1 MMTLPLRPAHRPAIT
16 LMAAAF
22 FFFLLWLAAAL
33 KAETVVV
40 INELKSD
47 TPGPDVGEFIELYA
61 YESTSGHAAAF
72 FPLNG
77 YLVVF
82 FNGASPSRAAYQ
94 VTPAGGKPS
103 AFISLDGKTTNA
115 GGFFVIGSAAVTGS
129 DLVLQSGST
138 GWLQNGADAIGLY
151 KSPEIVFTTATGA
164 TATGLVDAVVYGT
177 DDADDLELL
186 ATLTPG
192 GLQLNE
198 SPNSV
203 HALARQPD
211 GGPPFTSGVFAAVPA
226 TPGTTNQ
233 PVATLSLTLDPG
245 SLREGSILTGTLSR
259 QDGPL
264 TALTVTLVSSD
275 AGEMAV
281 PSTLTF
287 HEGETSA
294 HIVLTGVDDLWPDG
308 PQSVDLRATAP
319 GYISFSETMTVE
331 DDGDPLHPLV
341 INEVFVSGEGDANL
355 DGATG
360 GAQDPFDDEFVEI
373 VNRGAGALDLGGY
386 QLFASGSGVARH
398 IFPPGSVLA
407 TGAAMVIFGGGHPAT
422 GITPAFG
429 HAWVQTASA
438 TTLGLYLTEPAA
450 HLSLRNPAG
459 LEAASFDYDEQH
471 HSPESLTLDPDIVG
485 TPTVHGAA
493 GAAGAGGV
501 GGAGGLRYSPGTR
514 ADGHPFVAL
523 TAVLE
528 VEIHPR
534 SIAENAG
541 SEAAVLTVRRPPP
554 FHEPLLVT
562 LLSHDPS
569 EVMPVAS
576 VLTIPAGD
584 ASARLSL
591 RSVDDTTRDGPQS
604 VTLTGVAA
612 GHFNG
617 SFTLEVTDDGQDAPS
632 AELWIS
638 EIDSD
643 QTGADTAEFIE
654 LHVGEPAARSLDG
667 YWVVLFNGNH
677 PANGAYAAYDL
688 TGRASDADG
697 FFLIG
702 NARVPGVDWVIPD
715 ATLQNGADAVAVF
728 RAPAAPFVTTGNPTP
743 ATYENLVDVVVYGN
757 NHASD
762 ADLVAAFQDTS
773 LPPAAGL
780 IQYSEGGA
788 NNAVALARVSGSPGA
803 FSTFGTFVSQT
814 PSPGTGN
821 TLGPP
826 LPPAIDIAV
835 RDGAVV
841 VTFTGILEQASTLSP
856 HSFAPV
862 AGATS
867 PYSLP
872 LPLSG
877 GLFFRA
883 TRP

>member
-1 MMTLPLRPAHRPAIT
+1 MMTLPLRPAHRPAIA
-16 LMAAAF
+16 LMAAAA

-47 TPGPDVGEFIELYA
+47 TPGADVGEFIELYA
-61 YESTSGHAAAF
+61 YESTSGRATAF
-72 FPLNG
+72 FPLDG

-115 GGFFVIGSAAVTGS
+115 GGFFVIGSAAVPGS

-151 KSPEIVFTTATGA
+151 NAPEIVFTTATGA

-233 PVATLSLTLDPG
+233 PVASFSLSLDPG
-245 SLREGSILTGTLSR
+245 SLREGSILSGTLSR
-259 QDGPL
+259 QDGSL
-264 TALTVTLVSSD
+264 TALTVTLASSD

-287 HEGETSA
+287 NEGETSTQ
-294 HIVLTGVDDLWPDG
+294 IVITGVDDLWPDG
-308 PQSVDLRATAP
+308 PQSAELRATAP
-319 GYISFSETMTVE
+319 GYVSFSATMTVA

-360 GAQDPFDDEFVEI
+360 RVQDHFDDEFVEI

-407 TGAAMVIFGGGHPAT
+407 AGAAMVVFGGGHPAT

-438 TTLGLYLTEPAA
+438 TTLGLYLTEPSA
-450 HLSLRNPAG
+450 HLSLRNPVG
-459 LEAASFDYDEQH
+459 VEAASFAYDDQH

-485 TPTVHGAA
+485 TPAAHGPASAA
-493 GAAGAGGV
+493 STGGTD
-501 GGAGGLRYSPGTR
+501 GLRYSPGTR
-514 ADGHPFVAL
+514 ADGQPFVTL
-523 TAVLE
+523 TAALE

-541 SEAAVLTVRRPPP
+541 PEAAVLTVRRPPP
-554 FHEPLLVT
+554 FHEPLVVM

-584 ASARLSL
+584 ASAWLSL
-591 RSVDDTTRDGPQS
+591 RSVDDTTQDGPQS

-617 SFTLEVTDDGQDAPS
+617 SFTIEVTDDGQDAPS

-677 PANGAYAAYDL
+677 PVNGAYAAYDL
-688 TGRASDADG
+688 TGRSSDADG
-697 FFLIG
+697 FFIIG
-702 NARVPGVDWVIPD
+702 NALVPGVDWVIPD
-715 ATLQNGADAVAVF
+715 ATLQNGADAIAIF

-757 NHASD
+757 NHAEDSD
-762 ADLVAAFQDTS
+762 LIAAFQDAG

-780 IQYSEGGA
+780 TQHNEGSA
-788 NNAVALARVSGSPGA
+788 NNAVALARVSGSPGP
-803 FSTFGTFVSQT
+803 FSTFGSFVSQT

-826 LPPAIDIAV
+826 LPPTIDITV

-862 AGATS
+862 AGATN

-872 LPLSG
+872 LPLPG